1 MIKSMT
7 GFGKASAARDGRS
20 LDLEFKSVNSR
31 YLDINIRMPKSLM
44 ALEERIKKQLGA
56 GIARGKVDVFL
67 TYRNF
72 NAQDLE
78 VRVNDGAARKYV
90 EALRG
95 ITRELG
101 IVDDIASSFLL
112 ELDNVIMLEEKTE
125 DLDAVWALIS
135 GVLAQAMATHEAM
148 RCAEGENLKRDL
160 LDKRTA
166 ILRALDGIRPLAES
180 VTQRYR
186 EKLTERLGQLDQALV
201 TDDRIAQEVALFA
214 DRASIDEEITRL
226 GSHMEQFRD
235 LLDAAEPVGRQLD
248 FLAQEMN
255 REANT
260 MASKSPDLEVTGLVL
275 DIKNNVEKIR
285 EQIQNIE

>member
-7 GFGKASAARDGRS
+7 GFGKASAAGDGRS

-260 MASKSPDLEVTGLVL
+260 MASKSLDLEVTGLVL

>member
-7 GFGKASAARDGRS
+7 GFGKASAAVDGRS

-125 DLDAVWALIS
+125 DLDAVWALIA
-135 GVLAQAMATHEAM
+135 GVLTQAMATHEAM

-160 LDKRTA
+160 LDKRAA
-166 ILRALDGIRPLAES
+166 ILRALEGIRPLAES

-214 DRASIDEEITRL
+214 DRASIDEEIIRL
-226 GSHMEQFRD
+226 SSHMEQFRD

-260 MASKSPDLEVTGLVL
+260 MASKSLDLEVTGLVL
-275 DIKNNVEKIR
+275 DIKNQIEKIR

>member
-7 GFGKASAARDGRS
+7 GFGKASAAGDGRS

-78 VRVNDGAARKYV
+78 VRVNDGTARKYV